1 MLITNKKIMA
11 DSRQISVAFKF
22 VDKGGGIKV
31 ISASVESLQK
41 AISATVAE
49 VEKLKKKNS
58 YKFRV
63 FSYRHKCCKRYYK

>member
-1 MLITNKKIMA
+1 MA
-11 DSRQISVAFKF
+11 DNRQISVAFKF

-49 VEKLKKKNS
+49 VES
-58 YKFRV
+58 
-63 FSYRHKCCKRYYK
+63 

>member
-1 MLITNKKIMA
+1 MA

-49 VEKLKKKNS
+49 VKKLKNI